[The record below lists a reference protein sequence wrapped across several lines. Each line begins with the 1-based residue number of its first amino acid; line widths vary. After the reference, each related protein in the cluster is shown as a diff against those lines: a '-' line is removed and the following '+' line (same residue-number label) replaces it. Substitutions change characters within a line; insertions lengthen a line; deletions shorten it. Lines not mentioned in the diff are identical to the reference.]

1 MAFSVGASNER
12 AIGVNMKKI
21 MILILLPWSSAT
33 NQTAG
38 RDSAIKN
45 FTQEVCEKCKS
56 NPPGRKGE
64 EGVMASCERDLASH
78 GVRGSNLFR
87 LGRREAVAGFV
98 LCCHGPGESES
109 PGVT

>member
-1 MAFSVGASNER
+1 
-12 AIGVNMKKI
+12 MKKT
-21 MILILLPWSSAT
+21 MILILLLWSSAT
-33 NQTAG
+33 NQAAG
-38 RDSAIKN
+38 RGSAIKN
-45 FTQEVCEKCKS
+45 LLKTYV
-56 NPPGRKGE
+56 KGVNLIPQGE
-64 EGVMASCERDLASH
+64 RVRRGGMASCERDLASH